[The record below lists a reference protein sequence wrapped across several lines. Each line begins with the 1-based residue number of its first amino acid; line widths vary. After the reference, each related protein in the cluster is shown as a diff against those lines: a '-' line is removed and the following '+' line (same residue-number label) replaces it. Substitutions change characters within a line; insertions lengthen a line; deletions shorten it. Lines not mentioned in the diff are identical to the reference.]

1 MHSMLLIVEA
11 KTCILNKFLRKKSLL
26 IILRFHKSINDRNL
40 LSRFGLVWMHR
51 FHIFIATMIH
61 HACIRSNGGC
71 WYVIWLSISR
81 FGWMGRSF
89 SKSGKWL
96 QWFIQRQKGKTKFQ
110 LEINVHCFVCIMSFI
125 LHASAS
131 TIYVTAAVL
140 GFSFWLLRST

>member
-1 MHSMLLIVEA
+1 
-11 KTCILNKFLRKKSLL
+11 
-26 IILRFHKSINDRNL
+26 
-40 LSRFGLVWMHR
+40 
-51 FHIFIATMIH
+51 
-61 HACIRSNGGC
+61 
-71 WYVIWLSISR
+71 
-81 FGWMGRSF
+81 MGRSF

-140 GFSFWLLRST
+140 GFSFWLLRFILNEKDESYYLSSFVFTGLHCVKIYGTLEVYKNWTLCVEACLL